1 MRLLSNLAPNIAFP
15 QPEQLMHAPRWVV
28 VAVALTPALTFAQ
41 QFTGSHQVATIPAPL
56 IIERDGKI
64 FQAVEARVGDD
75 LFISGQ
81 PTEAGIRSLHDQGVT
96 TIVNLRTPPEMQH
109 VPFDEAAL
117 ASQLGMTY
125 VYLPVRGNDEFP
137 YAPATVDKF
146 ADALRQAKGK
156 VLLHCTV
163 AWRAS
168 HLWAA
173 YLIAKRGVSVDSALA
188 NARAIN
194 LMDDHHPAG
203 GGKMPV
209 EEFLGRSLQRAGG
222 PQ

>member
-1 MRLLSNLAPNIAFP
+1 MPLHRRLLIAF
-15 QPEQLMHAPRWVV
+15 
-28 VAVALTPALTFAQ
+28 ALVPTSAFAQ
-41 QFTGSHQVATIPAPL
+41 QFTGSHAVSTIPAPVV
-56 IIERDGKI
+56 IEREGTA

-81 PTEAGIRSLHDQGVT
+81 PTEAGIRALHDQGVT
-96 TIVNLRTPPEMQH
+96 TIVNLRTPPEMQR

-117 ASQLGMTY
+117 AAQLGMKY
-125 VYLPVRGNDEFP
+125 VYLPVRGSGDFP
-137 YAPATVDKF
+137 YSPATVEKF
-146 ADALRQAKGK
+146 AEALRQANGK

-173 YLIAKRGVSVDSALA
+173 YLIAKRGVAEDSALA

-209 EEFLGRSLQRAGG
+209 EEFLGRPLRHDDNSSR
-222 PQ
+222 